1 MNISNYIRSI
11 DNFPSKGITFRD
23 ITPIFQ
29 DPNIFNFV
37 IEEMRKYIDK
47 VKPDYLAA
55 IDSRGFLL
63 GSALALS
70 SKIPLILI
78 RKKGKLPPPVI
89 SQKYSLEYGD
99 DYLEL
104 SSQINLSGKNVIIID
119 DVLATGGTVLAAI
132 KLLTRLDASVCGLSF
147 LINLGNIVRPQEL
160 KDYSINYLISY

>member
-1 MNISNYIRSI
+1 M
-11 DNFPSKGITFRD
+11 
-23 ITPIFQ
+23 
-29 DPNIFNFV
+29 
-37 IEEMRKYIDK
+37 
-47 VKPDYLAA
+47 KPDYLAA

-63 GSALALS
+63 GSSLAYS
-70 SKIPLILI
+70 CKIPLILI
-78 RKKGKLPPPVI
+78 RKKGKLPPPII
-89 SQKYSLEYGD
+89 SEKYSLEYGE

-104 SSQINLSGKNVIIID
+104 SSDLDLLGKKVVIID